1 MISVLLVD
9 DEPALLDITQIFLEK
24 DGKMSVTLSE
34 SAKDA
39 LALLGERSFDIIISD
54 YEMPLMNGI
63 EFLKAVK
70 AQDLDIP
77 FIIFTGRG
85 REHVAIEALNL
96 GASFYLQKGGDP
108 KAQFAELRNMIMQ
121 AVQRKKA
128 EGEVLL
134 NQARLQTMID
144 LHQMSGSDE
153 HELCMYAM
161 EKAIDLTGSTQGYIA
176 FLNEEETRLSMYA
189 WSRSAAEV
197 CQIRD
202 TPFEYQVEKTGL
214 WGEPVRQRRPII
226 TNDYRAPNP
235 AKRGYPEGHVRI
247 SRHMGVPV
255 IDDGRIVM
263 LAGLGN
269 KASEYTDDDIRQVT
283 HLMGGLWQIL
293 KRKRTEAELVESE
306 KRFRSYF
313 ELPLVGIAILSPD
326 YHWIMANQKLCQMLG
341 YSMDELKALRWTDLT
356 PKEDLEKELS
366 EYQKLLAGEKES
378 HTLEKRYVRKDG
390 QIINVE
396 LSTIPVM
403 RENGGVEY
411 FVALIQDISSLKQT
425 KEELEVS
432 NQHMA
437 ATLEELRATQDSM
450 NEYCHRLEREE
461 MALRQSEEK
470 FRTMVESAPG
480 MLVITDLKGG
490 ITYASPNTL
499 AFTGYTAAD
508 LPAETLSL
516 VHQEDRDRIREIVG
530 QVFRE
535 QRGVGNIEFRAVR
548 KDGTQWC
555 ASSSIEPLRDPQ
567 GIILGYLIQTMDIT
581 SRRSTEEALKES
593 EEKYREL
600 VENIDE
606 VVFSLDEMGIIRYVS
621 PAVTRILGYRTE
633 EVKDHVFTDFLLT
646 EDIHKAVRG
655 YADLREGD
663 EKGPLTVDWRVKTRT
678 GDTRYV
684 RIALRMPADD
694 DHHTGCT
701 GTLTDIQDRRR
712 ALEDIR
718 DREALLQGIFR
729 AAPIG
734 IGMVKDR
741 IFMWVNPLII
751 AMTGYSQDE
760 LVGKSAR
767 VLYASEE
774 EFLRVGQ
781 EKYPVMWEKGV
792 GSVESRWVRKD
803 GSVIEVLIS
812 SSPLN
817 PDDINSPIIFT
828 VSDITDKKWF
838 EAGLIESENLLR
850 SFIDAISQ
858 PAYLMDPGGTIISAN
873 AAFCTHYSL
882 GEGDAPGLNIYSLLD
897 ASIGSAISGSVQEV
911 VSTGREIRFEKT
923 HEGRILLYDLYPI
936 RDLAGN
942 VVRLGVLSFDITDH
956 KRAQEVL
963 SLLNKKLSLLSRITR
978 YDALNRITTL
988 KGYLDL
994 MKAQTDDPLLL
1005 TYMHKEERGINAL
1018 SDLLA
1023 FTESYQNVGMASPS
1037 WQDVSGAIRKS
1048 AELQDLDSVTI
1059 YMDCEGLELHAD
1071 SMLEKVFFSLIE
1083 NAIRYGGPLSQISFS
1098 YKEDAD
1104 GLLLIC
1110 EDDGAGIPP
1119 DQKEAV
1125 FVLGGGQN
1133 PGYGLFLV
1141 REILSMTGFSI
1152 RETGIHGKGARFEI
1166 RVPAGSFRFS
1176 KA

>member
-39 LALLGERSFDIIISD
+39 LKLLGEKSFDIIISD
-54 YEMPLMNGI
+54 YEMPSMNGI

-108 KAQFAELRNMIMQ
+108 KSQFAELRNMIMQ

-144 LHQMSGSDE
+144 LHQMSGADE
-153 HELCMYAM
+153 HELCVYAM
-161 EKAIDLTGSTQGYIA
+161 EKAIDLTGSTLGYIA
-176 FLNEEETRLSMYA
+176 FLNEDETRLSMHA
-189 WSRSAAEV
+189 WSKSALET
-197 CQIRD
+197 CQVRD
-202 TPFEYQVEKTGL
+202 KPIEYAVEKTGL
-214 WGEPVRQRRPII
+214 WGEPVRQHRPII
-226 TNDYRAPNP
+226 TNDYRAPNL

-255 IDDGRIVM
+255 IDGGRAVM

-269 KASEYTDDDIRQVT
+269 KAQEYTDDDIRQVT

-293 KRKRTEAELVESE
+293 KRKRTEDDLVESE

-341 YSMDELKALRWTDLT
+341 YNMDELKALRWTDLT
-356 PKEDLEKELS
+356 PKEDLERELS

-378 HTLEKRYVRKDG
+378 HTLEKRYVRRDG
-390 QIINVE
+390 RIINVE
-396 LSTIPVM
+396 LSTIPVR
-403 RENGGVEY
+403 REDGGVEY

-432 NQHMA
+432 NQQMA

-480 MLVITDLKGG
+480 MLVITDLRGG

-499 AFTGYTAAD
+499 SFTGYS
-508 LPAETLSL
+508 PAELPQDSLSL
-516 VHQEDRDRIREIVG
+516 VHNEDRDRIKGIVG

-535 QRGVGNIEFRAVR
+535 QHGVGNIEFRAVR
-548 KDGTQWC
+548 KDGTLWY
-555 ASSSIEPLRDPQ
+555 ASSSVEPLRDPQ
-567 GIILGYLIQTMDIT
+567 GIIVGYLIQTMDIT

-600 VENIDE
+600 VENLDE
-606 VVFSLDEMGIIRYVS
+606 VVFTLDEMGVIRYVS
-621 PAVTRILGYRTE
+621 PAVTRILGYPME
-633 EVKDHVFTDFLLT
+633 EVTDHKFSDFLLT
-646 EDIHKAVRG
+646 DDVQKAVEG
-655 YADLREGD
+655 YARLREGD
-663 EKGPLTVDWRVKTRT
+663 DPGPLTVDWRVRTRT
-678 GDTRYV
+678 GDVRWV
-684 RIALRMPADD
+684 RIALRLPAVD

-712 ALEDIR
+712 AMEDIR

-741 IFMWVNPLII
+741 VIIWINPLII
-751 AMTGYSQDE
+751 ALTGYSEDE

-767 VLYASEE
+767 VLYPSDE
-774 EFLRVGQ
+774 EFLRVGE
-781 EKYPVMWEKGV
+781 EKYPAMWEKGV
-792 GSVESRWVRKD
+792 GSVESCWVRKD
-803 GSVIEVLIS
+803 GGVIAVLIS

-817 PDDINSPIIFT
+817 PDDTHSPIIFT
-828 VSDITDKKWF
+828 VSDITEKKRF
-838 EAGLIESENLLR
+838 ESGLIESEHLLR

-858 PAYLMDPGGTIISAN
+858 PAYLMDRDGTIISAN
-873 AAFCTHYSL
+873 AAFCTHYSV
-882 GEGDAPGLNIYSLLD
+882 GEREAAGTNIYSLLD
-897 ASIGSAISGSVQEV
+897 ASLGSAISGSVQEV

-923 HEGRILLYDLYPI
+923 LAGRIYVYDVYPI
-936 RDLAGN
+936 RDTGGK

-978 YDALNRITTL
+978 HDALNKITTL
-988 KGYLDL
+988 KDYLDL

-1023 FTESYQNVGMASPS
+1023 FTDSYQNVGMASPS
-1037 WQDVSGAIRKS
+1037 WQNVSGAIRRS
-1048 AELQDLDSVTI
+1048 AELQDLNNVTI

-1083 NAIRYGGPLSQISFS
+1083 NAIRYGGPLSKIAFS
-1098 YKEDAD
+1098 CKEDTD

-1125 FVLGGGQN
+1125 FVLGMGQN
-1133 PGYGLFLV
+1133 TGYGLFLV

-1152 RETGIHGKGARFEI
+1152 SETGIPGRGARFEI

-1176 KA
+1176 ST